1 MQISQLYSDLQEDAK
16 KQAAEYLA
24 AQVYQLYD
32 ERRGLVEEK
41 DRLSCQNAELQR
53 LCCGQRIELDRF
65 QAYIREDG
73 CGPTAS
79 LIGKVE
85 EL

>member
-32 ERRGLVEEK
+32 ERRSLVEEK
-41 DRLSCQNAELQR
+41 DRLGCQNAELQR
-53 LCCGQRIELDRF
+53 LCCG
-65 QAYIREDG
+65 
-73 CGPTAS
+73 
-79 LIGKVE
+79 
-85 EL
+85 